1 VDNSRLERLVH
12 HGGMLADAAPE
23 PELIADNLLVAGLIG
38 AVCLILV
45 AAAVTVV
52 VLVLRRRR

>member
-1 VDNSRLERLVH
+1 MH

-23 PELIADNLLVAGLIG
+23 PEPIAETLLVAGLIG
-38 AVCLILV
+38 VVCLILV